1 MAQTFETN
9 PERTVGEPALDGIL
23 LVDKPSGPTSH
34 DIVDGIRRHFRLS
47 KVGHAGTL
55 DPQATG
61 LLIIMIGRGTKLA
74 NVLMSGDKTYEG
86 TICLGIATDTQDA
99 KGRITSQTDPGNITE
114 NQLAAEMKKLTG
126 DIMQTP
132 PMVSA
137 AKKDGVPLYKLARQG
152 KVVERRPKLVRIH
165 EFTLRSFQLPRGS
178 FLLRCS
184 KGVYARTLC
193 ADIGEALKC
202 GAHLE
207 SLNRLQSGDF
217 DLKDAYSFEKLLA
230 MDRRELARIMVPLN
244 RIICQFPQGGT
255 KET

>member
-1 MAQTFETN
+1 MMDSQPFESN
-9 PERTVGEPALDGIL
+9 QARSLGEPSLDGIL

-34 DIVDGIRRHFRLS
+34 DIVDSVRRHFRLS

-61 LLIIMIGRGTKLA
+61 LLIVMIGRATKLA
-74 NVLMSGDKTYEG
+74 NNLMAGDKTYEG
-86 TICLGIATDTQDA
+86 TIRLGIATDTQDA
-99 KGRITSQTDPGNITE
+99 KGKVISEADPGQITE
-114 NQLAAEMKKLTG
+114 EQLAAEMKKLTG

-152 KVVERRPKLVRIH
+152 KVVERRPKLVRIY
-165 EFTLRSFQLPRGS
+165 EFTLRSFKLPQAS
-178 FLLRCS
+178 FLLHCS

-217 DLKDAYSFEKLLA
+217 NVKDAHPLDELLK
-230 MDRRELARIMVPLN
+230 MDRRQLAQIMLPLN
-244 RIICQFPQGGT
+244 KIINSVS
-255 KET
+255 